1 MGWNNG
7 TLLDSREGTVT
18 MHIQSYL
25 FFEGR
30 CEEALDFYRSA
41 LGAEVTELVRYRDNP
56 DGTCKPG
63 TEDKVMH
70 CSFRIGDTLVWASDG
85 LCAGQP
91 KFHGFSL
98 AITVPAE
105 EEAERVFAALSD
117 GGEVRVPMAKTFFSP
132 RFGMAHDHFG
142 VLWMVLVEK

>member
-1 MGWNNG
+1 
-7 TLLDSREGTVT
+7 
-18 MHIQSYL
+18 MHVQSYL

-30 CEEALDFYRSA
+30 CGEALEFYHDA

-56 DGTCKPG
+56 DGGCKPG

-70 CSFRIGDTLVWASDG
+70 CSFRIGETVVWASDG
-85 LCAGQP
+85 LCLGQP

-98 AITVPAE
+98 AITVPTE
-105 EEAERVFAALSD
+105 TEAERVFAALSE
-117 GGEVRVPMAKTFFSP
+117 GGEVQVPMAKTFFSP
-132 RFGMAHDHFG
+132 RFGMAHDRFG